1 MSDTKRKILE
11 TALTLF
17 AQDGYEGVSVSAI
30 AGALGLTKGALY
42 RHYRDKQDI
51 FDSILAEMERRD
63 AETAARFALPGAGE
77 EAAPGHGGVAAFAAE
92 MFRYWTEDPFA
103 GAFRRMLTVEQFRSA
118 HMAALYRQ
126 YLGGGPFDYT
136 AALLGDRGAAAAVC
150 GGMLLYYSLYDAAP
164 AAEKPA
170 VTAEAVE
177 YIMTAVE
184 AGQGSVVL

>member
-11 TALTLF
+11 TALELF
-17 AQDGYEGVSVSAI
+17 ARDGYEAVSVSAI

-63 AETAARFALPGAGE
+63 AAAAARFSMPREGETAAVTRVS
-77 EAAPGHGGVAAFAAE
+77 VAAFAAE
-92 MFRYWTEDPFA
+92 MFRYWTADPFA

-118 HMAALYRQ
+118 RMAALYQQ
-126 YLGGGPFDYT
+126 YLSGGPFAYT
-136 AALLGDRGAAAAVC
+136 AELLGDRGTAAALC

-164 AAEKPA
+164 EAEKPA
-170 VTAEAVE
+170 VTAEAVRFITSAAMAE
-177 YIMTAVE
+177 K
-184 AGQGSVVL
+184 GSAK